1 MLLERLDALEY
12 LQILIELVFRYRNM
26 ASIWFERKVLQVWK
40 EKEFKNYNYYNDEKY
55 WQTCDDV
62 RFSRYIKLD
71 VFVPN
76 QNS

>member
-12 LQILIELVFRYRNM
+12 LQILIELVFWY
-26 ASIWFERKVLQVWK
+26 SFERKVLQVWK